1 VSDVAVRPYHPDDF
15 GALQRLFR
23 RAFQSELPE
32 ELWRWKYERSPFRHL
47 GVVGEKDGLVVAY
60 YGGWVWRIRGAGH
73 VLEALALNDTM
84 TDPAVR
90 MAGRHPIL
98 VPLHET
104 VLSLARE
111 QGVGWYGGF
120 PNAHAARFG
129 SRFLGYR
136 YERLLR
142 LQASAESL
150 VAPLSAG
157 LSVKIGQTFGEGHDR
172 LAGRIHALPG
182 FRIER
187 SRDVLNWRFHARP
200 DRYYGVYEVESR
212 VGPEAYAVV
221 STVGPLA
228 LLVDLQAPGESRS
241 PALAVLLSAVAAD
254 LVPRGISRLQTAV
267 SKSSPLAS
275 RLTDG
280 FGFAADE
287 DENPFGILPTDPG
300 APPEAEGVTPANF
313 DVRWGDMDVY

>member
-1 VSDVAVRPYHPDDF
+1 MTTSRGTPAARHSRRSPAAHSAERARRAIVHDDGGKEAHQGRHCWVTSPAGATCAVSPAPRAEGSADGDGRGAEPVSDVAVRPYRQDDF

-23 RAFQSELPE
+23 RAFESELPE

-60 YGGWVWRIRGAGH
+60 YGGWVWRIRGAGR

-98 VPLHET
+98 VPLHES

-120 PNAHAARFG
+120 PNARAARFG

-150 VAPLSAG
+150 VAP
-157 LSVKIGQTFGEGHDR
+157 
-172 LAGRIHALPG
+172 P
-182 FRIER
+182 
-187 SRDVLNWRFHARP
+187 
-200 DRYYGVYEVESR
+200 
-212 VGPEAYAVV
+212 
-221 STVGPLA
+221 
-228 LLVDLQAPGESRS
+228 S
-241 PALAVLLSAVAAD
+241 PALSVTIGRDVRTNARPACRPDPRPPRVSHRTLARRPQLALPREARPLLPRLRSRGTGRPRSLRGRVDGRAARPARRPAGAGR
-254 LVPRGISRLQTAV
+254 VR
-267 SKSSPLAS
+267 
-275 RLTDG
+275 
-280 FGFAADE
+280 
-287 DENPFGILPTDPG
+287 
-300 APPEAEGVTPANF
+300 APPP
-313 DVRWGDMDVY
+313 

>member
-1 VSDVAVRPYHPDDF
+1 MSDVAVRPYRPDDF

-23 RAFQSELPE
+23 RAFESELPE
-32 ELWRWKYERSPFRHL
+32 DLWRWKYERSPFRHL

-60 YGGWVWRIRGAGH
+60 YGGWVWRIRGAGR

-98 VPLHET
+98 VPLHEA
-104 VLSLARE
+104 VLSFARE
-111 QGVGWYGGF
+111 QGVGSYGGF
-120 PNAHAARFG
+120 PNPRAARFG

-150 VAPLSAG
+150 VAPLPAG
-157 LSVKIGQTFGEGHDR
+157 LSVTIGQTFGEGHDR
-172 LAGRIHALPG
+172 LASRIHALPG
-182 FRIER
+182 FRTER

-200 DRYYGVYEVESR
+200 DRYYGVYEVEGR
-212 VGPEAYAVV
+212 DGPEAYAVV

-241 PALAVLLSAVAAD
+241 PALAALLSAVAAD
-254 LVPRGISRLQTAV
+254 LVPRGISQLRTAV

-275 RLTDG
+275 RLADG

-287 DENPFGILPTDPG
+287 DENPFGILPTNPG
-300 APPEAEGVTPANF
+300 ARAEAEGVTPETL